1 MRNELD
7 AARHEYFFDRD
18 AVGLDVR
25 KSIPVHSLTMTSR
38 LAGLLGLAA
47 LAFASTACTYKTQ
60 TQLGATPVDYS
71 DYAFYDRPFGASP
84 SDGVVKGDTA
94 PLREAASRD
103 VTKSA
108 DDGEA
113 PTKAHG
119 RGNAASVGLG
129 FTAGGSP
136 ATAEATATE
145 YEEVEATPG
154 TPCYEAAVK
163 AGIQSGVCTLVSERK
178 YVLVGEKAR

>member
-1 MRNELD
+1 
-7 AARHEYFFDRD
+7 
-18 AVGLDVR
+18 
-25 KSIPVHSLTMTSR
+25 MTSR

-47 LAFASTACTYKTQ
+47 LALASTACTYKTQ
-60 TQLGATPVDYS
+60 TPVHATPVDYS

-84 SDGVVKGDTA
+84 SDGIVKSDTA
-94 PLREAASRD
+94 PLRETASRD
-103 VTKSA
+103 GTKSA
-108 DDGEA
+108 DEGEA
-113 PTKAHG
+113 PMKAHD
-119 RGNAASVGLG
+119 RGHAASVGLG
-129 FTAGGSP
+129 FAAGGSA

-154 TPCYEAAVK
+154 TACYEAAVK